1 MNKKDKDLVS
11 IVRGSVSNSDFT
23 KSIHFDKRL
32 YKQDILSSQVHA
44 LVLEKLGI
52 LDEKERVLEKNVYYY
67 DGQGRVSEIRQY
79 DMVRRGRTGDREIP
93 IRVNTYEYE

>member
-52 LDEKERVLEKNVYYY
+52 LD
-67 DGQGRVSEIRQY
+67 
-79 DMVRRGRTGDREIP
+79 
-93 IRVNTYEYE
+93 